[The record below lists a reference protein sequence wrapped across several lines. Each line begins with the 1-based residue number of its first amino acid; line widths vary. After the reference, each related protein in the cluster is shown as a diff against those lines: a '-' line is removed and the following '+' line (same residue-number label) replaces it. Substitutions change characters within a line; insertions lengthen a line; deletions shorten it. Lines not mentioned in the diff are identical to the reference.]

1 MTTYGFV
8 KSYSERAFF
17 LLAFSFL
24 FVFFTQV
31 HPLVIYDGDDW
42 RYIAYTRQA
51 LPSWNEWNPSRVFAE
66 CFQPLMG
73 YFAAY
78 VLTPILGDY
87 LHAQTAAVALLLS
100 LMATA

>member
-1 MTTYGFV
+1 MTKQEISGKYGV
-8 KSYSERAFF
+8 VVCF
-17 LLAFSFL
+17 LLIFGFF

-66 CFQPLMG
+66 CFQPLM
-73 YFAAY
+73 
-78 VLTPILGDY
+78 
-87 LHAQTAAVALLLS
+87 
-100 LMATA
+100 